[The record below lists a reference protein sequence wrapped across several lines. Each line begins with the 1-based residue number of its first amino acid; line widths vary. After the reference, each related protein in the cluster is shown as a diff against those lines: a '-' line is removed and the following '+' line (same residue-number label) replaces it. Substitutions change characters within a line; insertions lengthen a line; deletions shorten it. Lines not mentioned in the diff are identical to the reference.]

1 LAAFWTSI
9 ELFVQYSYSKVCPKT
24 AASSPSCQ
32 VTGGKAL
39 TLTTIIM
46 PTTRLTSTVSI
57 PFMMN
62 HTAPAIRGIPSL

>member
-1 LAAFWTSI
+1 
-9 ELFVQYSYSKVCPKT
+9 
-24 AASSPSCQ
+24 